1 MEPVRREERS
11 VRRKEKVETI
21 ETPHTSHLTP
31 HGTLYIVATPIGN
44 LEDMTF
50 RAVRILK
57 EVDLIAAEDTRHSR
71 KLLSHFGITKPLTS
85 YFDHNKTLKGESL
98 LARLRDG
105 ASVALISDAGTPCI
119 SDPGYQLVRD
129 AVAAGITVVPGASA
143 TVAALSASG
152 LPTDAF
158 TFAGFL
164 PNRQG
169 NRRERLAELKDE
181 GRVVVFY
188 EAPHRLRA
196 ALADLRE
203 VCGDRQVV
211 IARELTKLYEE
222 FVRGSVTEVLASFA
236 EREVKGEIVLLVAP
250 SADTPAEVD
259 PDDLLKRH
267 ITDPTLSFRDMV
279 SRVAAETGLPRSEI
293 YARALALRKN
303 ISSASVRRR

>member
-1 MEPVRREERS
+1 
-11 VRRKEKVETI
+11 VRRKEKDKTI
-21 ETPHTSHLTP
+21 ENPHSSLLTH

-71 KLLSHFGITKPLTS
+71 KLLSHFGITRPLTS

-129 AVAAGITVVPGASA
+129 AVAAGITVVPLPGASA

-169 NRRERLAELKDE
+169 KRRERLAELKDE
-181 GRVVVFY
+181 GRVVVLY

-196 ALADLRE
+196 ALADLRG

-211 IARELTKLYEE
+211 VARELTKLYEE

-236 EREVKGEIVLLVAP
+236 DREVKGEIVLLVAP
-250 SADTPAEVD
+250 AEKVTMAID
-259 PDDLLKRH
+259 PDTILAHYLADE
-267 ITDPTLSFRDMV
+267 TLSFRDAV
-279 SRVAAETGLPRSEI
+279 DRAAQESGLPRREV
-293 YARALALRKN
+293 YARALILREGVKQ
-303 ISSASVRRR
+303 